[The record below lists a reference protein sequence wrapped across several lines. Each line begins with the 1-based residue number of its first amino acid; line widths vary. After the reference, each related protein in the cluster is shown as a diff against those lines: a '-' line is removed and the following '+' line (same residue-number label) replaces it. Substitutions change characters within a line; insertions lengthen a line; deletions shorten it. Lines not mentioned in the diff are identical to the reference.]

1 VRISCSVAN
10 VTKREEVDNA
20 FDAFANKA
28 GNVAV
33 LVGNAGLGD
42 IDQYVQDHEIG
53 TWMRNVAVNPKGS
66 LLGTQVFIQVAATN
80 AVLVSVA
87 SLASFMPLMGGI
99 SAYTVSKAAVVTF
112 FGCVQVEIL
121 KCGLLISNLVW
132 SVLR

>member
-1 VRISCSVAN
+1 VRISRSVAN

-28 GNVAV
+28 GNVVV

-42 IDQYVQDHEIG
+42 IDQYVKDHEIG
-53 TWMRNVAVNPKGS
+53 TWMRSVDVKLKGS
-66 LLGTQVFIQVAATN
+66 LLVTQVFLQ
-80 AVLVSVA
+80 VA